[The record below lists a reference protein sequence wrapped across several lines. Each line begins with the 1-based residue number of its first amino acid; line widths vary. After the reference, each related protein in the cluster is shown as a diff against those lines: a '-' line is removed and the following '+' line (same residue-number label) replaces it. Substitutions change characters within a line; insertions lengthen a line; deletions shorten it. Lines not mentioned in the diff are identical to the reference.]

1 MRKKFE
7 QQLSLGIIPIGEVK
21 IREKS
26 RHQLAPLLKA
36 LQYIFVTEELNSKVF
51 TILEEHLMKNKKRT
65 GRNGMSLWEIFVL
78 SLVRLNLNID
88 YDFLLDQANN
98 HRELRGIMGVSRNDF
113 RIVKDYHEQ
122 TLRDNVGLLDEEIL
136 RQLNEVIVEA
146 SHGVIKKNEG
156 VEVLELYT
164 KVDSYV
170 VETNVHFPTD
180 INLLWDSGRK
190 VLDTIGHLLKSGLQL
205 SGWQKHR
212 YHRRKLR
219 SNYRKCAEIHRK
231 KGAKYQERL
240 KESAEAYLTRGRSL
254 KVKARQSIMEGAEA
268 LSSGMLDVV
277 QFALLQELQY
287 YLTML
292 EKHIDLL
299 DRRILKGET
308 IPHSE
313 KVFSIF
319 EPHTEWISKGKM
331 HKSVELGHN
340 TAIATDQYHLILD
353 FEIMFHSSDA
363 AVGMEM
369 GKRIIKKYGTDYY
382 KLRSM
387 SFDRGFYSSLTKQVL
402 SKDIAQ
408 VIMPKRG
415 RKTLA
420 EAEEESQEDYQNLR
434 RAHSAVESN
443 INQLEHNGLDRC
455 PDKGAKAFR
464 RYIALGVVSYNLH
477 HLGRLLIRAEQMAK
491 KKEEA
496 RQAA

>member
-1 MRKKFE
+1 MRKRFE
-7 QQLSLGIIPIGEVK
+7 QQLSLGIVPIGEVP

-51 TILEEHLMKNKKRT
+51 TILEEHIMKNKKRT

-78 SLVRLNLNID
+78 SLVRLNLDID
-88 YDFLLDQANN
+88 YDFLLDQANE
-98 HRELRGIMGVSRNDF
+98 HRALRGIMGVDRSDF
-113 RIVKDYHEQ
+113 KEGKEYREQ
-122 TLRDNVGLLDEEIL
+122 TLRDNVGLLDEAIL

-156 VEVLELYT
+156 VEVLALYT

-190 VLDTIGHLLKSGLQL
+190 VLDTIAHLLKSGLKL
-205 SGWQKHR
+205 SGWHKHR
-212 YHRRKLR
+212 YQRRKLR
-219 SNYRKCAEIHRK
+219 NSYRNCSEIHRK
-231 KGAKYQERL
+231 KGANYEERL
-240 KESAEAYLTRGRSL
+240 KEAAKAYLNRSRIL
-254 KVKARQSIMEGAEA
+254 QTKAGQSVMQGAEA
-268 LSSGMLDVV
+268 LSSGQLDVL
-277 QFALLQELQY
+277 QFALLKELQY
-287 YLTML
+287 YLEML
-292 EKHIDLL
+292 EKHIDLV
-299 DRRILKGET
+299 DRRLLKGEK

-340 TAIATDQYHLILD
+340 TAIATDQYHFILD
-353 FEIMFHSSDA
+353 FEIMFQTSDV
-363 AVGMEM
+363 AVGMQM
-369 GKRIIKKYGTDYY
+369 GKRIIKRYGTDYCL
-382 KLRSM
+382 KSM
-387 SFDRGFYSSLTKQVL
+387 SFDRGFYSSLTKEVL
-402 SKDIAQ
+402 SRDIDQ

-420 EAEEESQEDYQNLR
+420 QAEQEQEEDYQNLR

-443 INQLEHNGLDRC
+443 INQLEHNGLNRC
-455 PDKGAKAFR
+455 PDKGVRGFK
-464 RYIALGVVSYNLH
+464 RYIALGIVSYNLH
-477 HLGRLLIRAEQMAK
+477 RLGRLLIQAQQTDK
-491 KKEEA
+491 DKA
-496 RQAA
+496 RKVA

>member
-7 QQLSLGIIPIGEVK
+7 QQLSLGIIPISEVK

-36 LQYIFVTEELNSKVF
+36 LQYIFVTPELNSKVF
-51 TILEEHLMKNKKRT
+51 TILEEHVMKNKKRT

-78 SLVRLNLNID
+78 SLTRLNLNID

-98 HRELRGIMGVSRNDF
+98 HRELRGIMGVDRSDF
-113 RIVKDYHEQ
+113 KEGKEYHDQ
-122 TLRDNVGLLDEEIL
+122 TLRDNVSLLDEEVL

-190 VLDTIGHLLKSGLQL
+190 VLDTIAHLLKSGLSL
-205 SGWQKHR
+205 SGWHKHG
-212 YHRRKLR
+212 YHRRKFR
-219 SNYRKCAEIHRK
+219 SKYRTCAEIHRK
-231 KGAKYQERL
+231 KGANYQERL
-240 KESAEAYLTRGRSL
+240 KETAEAYLTRGRTL
-254 KVKARQSIMEGAEA
+254 KVKARQSVMEGAEA
-268 LSSGMLDVV
+268 LSSGLLSVV
-277 QFALLQELQY
+277 QFALLQDLQY

-299 DRRILKGET
+299 DRRILKGEK

-340 TAIATDQYHLILD
+340 TAIATDQYHFILD

-363 AVGMEM
+363 AVGMDM
-369 GKRIIKKYGTDYY
+369 GKRIIKKFGTDYR
-382 KLRSM
+382 LMSM
-387 SFDRGFYSSLTKQVL
+387 SFDRGFYSSLTKEVL
-402 SKDIAQ
+402 SKDIDQ

-420 EAEEESQEDYQNLR
+420 EAEQEQEEDYQNLR

-455 PDKGAKAFR
+455 PDKGPKAFR
-464 RYIALGVVSYNLH
+464 RYIALGIVSYNLH
-477 HLGRLLIRAEQMAK
+477 RLGRLLIQAEQAEK
-491 KKEEA
+491 DKERA
-496 RQAA
+496 RKAA

>member
-7 QQLSLGIIPIGEVK
+7 QQLSLGLIPISEVK

-36 LQYIFVTEELNSKVF
+36 LQYIFVTPELNSKVF
-51 TILEEHLMKNKKRT
+51 AILEEHLMKNKKRT

-88 YDFLLDQANN
+88 YDFLLDHANE
-98 HRELRGIMGVSRNDF
+98 HLTLRGIMGVGRSDF
-113 RIVKDYHEQ
+113 KEGKEYHEQ
-122 TLRDNVGLLDEEIL
+122 TLRDNVGLLTEEIL
-136 RQLNEVIVEA
+136 RELNEVIVEA

-156 VEVLELYT
+156 VEVLELYA

-190 VLDTIGHLLKSGLQL
+190 VLDTIEHLLKSGLDL
-205 SGWQKHR
+205 GGWQKHR

-219 SNYRKCAEIHRK
+219 SRYRNYAEIHRK
-231 KGAKYQERL
+231 KGANYQERL
-240 KESAEAYLTRGRSL
+240 KEAAEAYLIRGRSL
-254 KVKARQSIMEGAEA
+254 QVKTRQSVMQGAEA
-268 LSSGMLDVV
+268 LSSGLLDVA

-292 EKHIDLL
+292 EKHIDLV
-299 DRRILKGET
+299 DRRILQGEK

-363 AVGMEM
+363 AVGMDM
-369 GKRIIKKYGTDYY
+369 GKRIIKKFGTDYR
-382 KLRSM
+382 LMSM
-387 SFDRGFYSSLTKQVL
+387 SFDRGFYSSLTKEVL
-402 SKDIAQ
+402 SKDIDQ

-420 EAEEESQEDYQNLR
+420 EAEEEQEEDYQNLR

-464 RYIALGVVSYNLH
+464 RYIALGIVSYNLH
-477 HLGRLLIRAEQMAK
+477 HLGRLLIRAEQAAK

-496 RQAA
+496 RKAA